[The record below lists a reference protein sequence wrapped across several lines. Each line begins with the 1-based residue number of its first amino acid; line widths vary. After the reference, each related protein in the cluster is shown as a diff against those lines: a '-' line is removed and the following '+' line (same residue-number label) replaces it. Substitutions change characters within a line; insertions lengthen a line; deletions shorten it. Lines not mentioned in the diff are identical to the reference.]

1 MESRISIDRI
11 APYGKVYPG
20 DMVFIKRS
28 SGPVEAIFTVGCVEL
43 YDLAETPIE
52 LLKER
57 YSAALCAD
65 DAFFHSKQRYRY
77 AVIMEIKD
85 LTHLN
90 PFSIDKKGM
99 QTWLLLWHSPID
111 QGLDPTV
118 PICYTFY
125 ANCIRRFVTIPS
137 LNKTTDLYERSAA
150 PVPCLVPICKGGERF
165 VVPPLFI

>member
-1 MESRISIDRI
+1 MKYFDPIQVLSKNNITPQPHTHFHLAIFTEPFLSSLYSGEKTLESRISIHRI

-28 SGPVEAIFTVGCVEL
+28 SGPVEAVFTVGCVEL

-65 DAFFHSKQRYRY
+65 DAFFHSKQHCRY

-85 LTHLN
+85 LTLLN

-99 QTWLLLWHSPID
+99 QTWLLL
-111 QGLDPTV
+111 
-118 PICYTFY
+118 
-125 ANCIRRFVTIPS
+125 
-137 LNKTTDLYERSAA
+137 
-150 PVPCLVPICKGGERF
+150 
-165 VVPPLFI
+165 